1 MLPAAC
7 IGSPHPKNTP
17 PRKLWTNA
25 FQTLY
30 EELETLN
37 AAALELETYDYA
49 HRDRNVR
56 SMKMIRIEPDE
67 CTQVP
72 HRIWRNST

>member
-1 MLPAAC
+1 MPTAAC
-7 IGSPHPKNTP
+7 TGSPHPKKTP

-37 AAALELETYDYA
+37 AAVLELEAYDYA
-49 HRDRNVR
+49 QCGRNVR
-56 SMKMIRIEPDE
+56 SM
-67 CTQVP
+67 
-72 HRIWRNST
+72 NLG